1 VAETSSS
8 GPHARSEALERYVRG
23 DLPRAECR
31 ELERHLAGCVT
42 CQEALAAAGDA
53 RDSTVRWRGHRFTPA
68 TATEP
73 TIEPTIDAASA
84 RLRGVLRGLGV
95 ATDAFGAS
103 LLAELLAASE
113 HQRRRLVARD
123 PRFASLPLAERLARS
138 CRAAWLDD
146 PAAAVELARLAVA
159 IASRLDA
166 DHYGAAPVADAR
178 ALAWSQLG
186 SSYRVAA
193 ASGGE
198 IAQGAGAEP
207 FERGN
212 IEIDSEIEIE
222 IEDDALYPPAR
233 VPASMIGEPAGG
245 ADSLAEGWAGEAPLP
260 ILPVIPVVPVIPVIP
275 AIPTALAALDAAL
288 DAIDDAR
295 AAALARGMAFEAAL
309 VTLDLAA
316 AHLRRGRADE
326 ASAVLAA
333 APALLAA
340 AGLGEDGAARFRA
353 LAGAAAAGALDR
365 PLLENLAAY
374 LSRARNDPA
383 ARFGSEG

>member
-1 VAETSSS
+1 MAETSSS
-8 GPHARSEALERYVRG
+8 GPHARREALERYVRG

-68 TATEP
+68 MVDATATEP
-73 TIEPTIDAASA
+73 PIDAASA

-95 ATDAFGAS
+95 AADAFGAS

-146 PAAAVELARLAVA
+146 PAVAVELARLAVA
-159 IASRLDA
+159 IVSRLDA

-198 IAQGAGAEP
+198 IAAGAGGEP
-207 FERGN
+207 GERG
-212 IEIDSEIEIE
+212 DSGIEIE

-233 VPASMIGEPAGG
+233 VPASMIGEPMGG

-260 ILPVIPVVPVIPVIP
+260 IIPILPVLPVIP
-275 AIPTALAALDAAL
+275 
-288 DAIDDAR
+288 
-295 AAALARGMAFEAAL
+295 
-309 VTLDLAA
+309 
-316 AHLRRGRADE
+316 AD
-326 ASAVLAA
+326 
-333 APALLAA
+333 PC
-340 AGLGEDGAARFRA
+340 
-353 LAGAAAAGALDR
+353 R
-365 PLLENLAAY
+365 P
-374 LSRARNDPA
+374 RCPR
-383 ARFGSEG
+383 